1 MASATA
7 VRRRVIACRVG
18 EGIGG
23 DFAASVAGRTGL
35 VGPFSLGTN
44 HAAPLALRTRHQLAC
59 SSLFAHLPV
68 TYLASTR
75 LAACRN
81 RCAPSQ
87 RAPVTRLVWTG
98 SVLLQ
103 PLRHAGRQDLL
114 RR

>member
-23 DFAASVAGRTGL
+23 DCAASVAGRTGL

-68 TYLASTR
+68 TYAVASTR
-75 LAACRN
+75 LAARGN

-103 PLRHAGRQDLL
+103 PLRHAGRQDFL
-114 RR
+114 